1 MFEIIKNLLKHVPKN
16 QVDKSI
22 QHIIYA
28 PPGLSQLVA
37 LGLFNIVSSCLK

>member
-1 MFEIIKNLLKHVPKN
+1 MIEMIKSLLKHVPKN

-22 QHIIYA
+22 HRLIYA
-28 PPGLSQLVA
+28 PPGLSQLAA